1 MATSYNPDKPEGY
14 NWIFITTNN
23 NEIIKDLTD
32 HRNFKKLNKNF
43 YGAKGISTT
52 KGNNIVVDY
61 ETIKDNNIIGNI
73 TDKDL
78 NALMLSETTDTD
90 SPPVDTYSPLTE
102 LQLAELDRIITN

>member
-1 MATSYNPDKPEGY
+1 M
-14 NWIFITTNN
+14 
-23 NEIIKDLTD
+23 
-32 HRNFKKLNKNF
+32 
-43 YGAKGISTT
+43 
-52 KGNNIVVDY
+52 VDY

-102 LQLAELDRIITN
+102 LQLAELDRIINQLISGGKRKSKKARKSRKTNKNKSRKTKSRKSKLRKK